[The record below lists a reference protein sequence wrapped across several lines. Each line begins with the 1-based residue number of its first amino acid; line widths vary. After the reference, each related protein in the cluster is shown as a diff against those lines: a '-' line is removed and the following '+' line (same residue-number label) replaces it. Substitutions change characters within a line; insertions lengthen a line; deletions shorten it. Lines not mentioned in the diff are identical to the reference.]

1 MLSPL
6 LAGELEG
13 VRAISRLRSENPRL
27 TTNLRPDCSCPMN
40 RALATTSSGD
50 KSASTPLIRGAGG
63 LALSVQLRNSYIVS
77 IYCILI
83 GFYVPFVLSLFHEK
97 HLLCHMNRPVS
108 KIS

>member
-1 MLSPL
+1 
-6 LAGELEG
+6 
-13 VRAISRLRSENPRL
+13 
-27 TTNLRPDCSCPMN
+27 MN

-63 LALSVQLRNSYIVS
+63 LALSVHLRNSYIVS

-97 HLLCHMNRPVS
+97 HLLCHMNRPIS
-108 KIS
+108 KISRSAERIVADAKLVNSTYFL